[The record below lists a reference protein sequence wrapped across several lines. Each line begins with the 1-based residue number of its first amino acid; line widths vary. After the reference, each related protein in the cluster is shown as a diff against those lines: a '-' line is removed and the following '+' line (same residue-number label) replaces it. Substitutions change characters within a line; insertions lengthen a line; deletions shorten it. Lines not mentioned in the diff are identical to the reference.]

1 MSNNS
6 VFIANFGAKTQLLT
20 NIIIKFKVKMKKLLF
35 SLVMLA
41 LATNVMVAQDVNKAP
56 KAPQAKECC
65 KDHKDG
71 QKCDKPAD
79 QQCPDCKAKA
89 AAEQK
94 DCEKKCEKAAGKHE
108 CEKAEG
114 KKCEKAAGK
123 KCEKAEGKK
132 CEKAAGMKHEC
143 KKEAKKDCQKAEG
156 MKCEKAEKKDCAKHE
171 CEKAEGKKCEKP
183 ADQQCPDC
191 KDKAKKN

>member
-20 NIIIKFKVKMKKLLF
+20 NIIIKIKVKMKKLLF

-108 CEKAEG
+108 CEKA
-114 KKCEKAAGK
+114 AGK

>member
-108 CEKAEG
+108 CEKA
-114 KKCEKAAGK
+114 AGK